1 MSQIQIGA
9 GLGAMAGQFL
19 RYAVAGALVLL
30 ASCSKAPS
38 PLIKAQPVTVT
49 LATVGASNGS
59 ADLVVSGTVRLKR
72 ETPLSFNTNGRIAT
86 IAVTEGQ
93 IVGAGQLLARLDP
106 TGIDAASA
114 AANAEAVRAAADLD
128 RVRKLAKE
136 GWITQP
142 RVESAEATAA
152 AARARVDQTGFD
164 VRFARINAPTA
175 GVVLRRPM
183 EPGQM
188 VTAGQPVL
196 ILGEFASGYVLRV
209 PLTDGQLAGVRLGQP
224 AAISLPA
231 LGNAPMV
238 AVISEIG
245 ARSDDRTGTFQ
256 VELRLPAQAGLRSGL
271 IGTAAIR
278 TAAPRITTAAGI
290 VIPATAVFAAR
301 ADEGFVY
308 IYAPATGTVTA
319 RMIGLGTVDDKGVA
333 VTHGLAAGEKIVRS
347 GVDRLTNGMKV
358 RVAA

>member
-1 MSQIQIGA
+1 
-9 GLGAMAGQFL
+9 MAAHIFQPRHIASAL
-19 RYAVAGALVLL
+19 ALVLL
-30 ASCSKAPS
+30 AACSKAPA
-38 PLIKAQPVTVT
+38 PAVKPEPVTVA
-49 LATVGASNGS
+49 LATVAAPQGS
-59 ADLVVSGTVRLKR
+59 GDLLVSGTVRLKR
-72 ETPLSFNTNGRIAT
+72 ETPLSFNTNGRIAA
-86 IAVTEGQ
+86 INVTEGQ
-93 IVGAGQLLARLDP
+93 VVGAGQVLARLDP

-114 AANAEAVRAAADLD
+114 AARAEAARAAADLE
-128 RVRKLAKE
+128 RLRKLAKE

-164 VRFARINAPTA
+164 VRFARIAAPTA
-175 GVVLRRPM
+175 GVVLRRAM

-196 ILGEFASGYVLRV
+196 ILGEFASGFVLRL
-209 PLTDGQLAGVRLGQP
+209 PLTDGQLAVIRLGQP
-224 AAISLPA
+224 AQVTLPA
-231 LGNAPMV
+231 LGNVPVV
-238 AVISEIG
+238 ATVSEIG

-278 TAAPRITTAAGI
+278 GATPVATAGE
-290 VIPATAVFAAR
+290 VKIPATAVFAAR

-308 IYAPATGTVTA
+308 VYDAATGTVSA
-319 RMIGLGTVDDKGVA
+319 RMVGLGAVHDHGVA
-333 VTHGLAAGEKIVRS
+333 VTHGLAPGDKVVRS
-347 GVDRLTNGMKV
+347 GVDRLSDGMKV